1 MNAASSR
8 MDSRTRNL
16 LPSDLADLCLVVE
29 HGGISAAARVVGR
42 PKSSLSLA
50 IRRLEE
56 ALSARLIDRSK
67 RRFALTDRGRRLC
80 EETGPLLDELQRI
93 TAEFHA
99 SSARV
104 AGVLRIAAP
113 YEFGAH
119 HVAPVIARLVARNPQ
134 LEVVLGVQ
142 YGSPREL
149 FRDGYDV
156 VFVMANGNLDDSDAA
171 SCRLFLL
178 ERGLFA
184 APDCLARHPP
194 IRTPEDLCRVPLIP
208 STQDGSWRLTDG
220 SGGMIEVPVT
230 GSRLASA
237 NADVRRRAAIDG
249 LGVTRTVAS
258 FCDEAVHEGKL
269 CAVLPAWRNLPLHVY
284 AMVNERRLR
293 PAAVRALLDELE
305 QGAPDLFIEI
315 AARDRADVP
324 GIRPAADPRL
334 GGYKAP

>member
-29 HGGISAAARVVGR
+29 HGGISAAARAVGR

-56 ALSARLIDRSK
+56 ELSARLIDRSK

-93 TAEFHA
+93 TTEFHA
-99 SSARV
+99 SSAQV

-119 HVAPVIARLVARNPQ
+119 HVAPVIARLIARNPQ
-134 LEVVLGVQ
+134 LEVMLGVQ

-149 FRDGYDV
+149 FRNGYDV

-184 APDCLARHPP
+184 APDFLARHPP
-194 IRTPEDLCRVPLIP
+194 IRTPDDLARVPLIP
-208 STQDGSWRLTDG
+208 STQDGSWRLTSDNG
-220 SGGMIEVPVT
+220 DTIEVPVT

-269 CAVLPAWRNLPLHVY
+269 RAVLPACRNLPLHVY

-293 PAAVRALLDELE
+293 PAAVRALFDELE
-305 QGAPDLFIEI
+305 QGAPDLFIEVTT
-315 AARDRADVP
+315 RGRAGLSRVW
-324 GIRPAADPRL
+324 PAADPL
-334 GGYKAP
+334 SGGHKIR